1 MEVPNGHFVNFL
13 IGAHG
18 VAISA
23 LQRDTGCNIQIEPAP
38 AGRQPSLVSVRRR
51 DDASTSV
58 IRLGPGL
65 TCGGVVDDD
74 IFFFR

>member
-1 MEVPNGHFVNFL
+1 MEAPCPTE
-13 IGAHG
+13 I
-18 VAISA
+18 VALRVRTVA
-23 LQRDTGCNIQIEPAP
+23 
-38 AGRQPSLVSVRRR
+38 SLVSVRRR